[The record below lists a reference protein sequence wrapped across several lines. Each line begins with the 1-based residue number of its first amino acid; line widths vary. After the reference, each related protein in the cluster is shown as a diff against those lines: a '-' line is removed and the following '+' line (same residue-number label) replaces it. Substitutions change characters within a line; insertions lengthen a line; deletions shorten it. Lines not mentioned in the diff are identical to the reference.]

1 MSVNVVVPLLV
12 HLLHHKDEN
21 VHVLSVASL
30 VNYTLNNPVMKNLV
44 MAGKAALTATNFLAS
59 PNMDLVKH
67 ACLLL
72 YNCSKTEQYRQTIA
86 SYGAINRLID
96 LIRPAAAPPIYHN
109 LQVLTNAV
117 AVLSNLAQDSRLR
130 AKIIGALGFA
140 PDSAAAPRSQFGRRG
155 EASASS
161 NAWSTTRSANSIP
174 AVYIVLAD
182 LLNRDAPVGI
192 AASIKPSSG
201 HNKRSNAVV
210 NIENDDRD
218 EDSGLGAMDA
228 AGALSMLHFRIFQT
242 LKNLAVRIPS
252 AATSTNE
259 SNKRSLR
266 FLLPVII
273 GFLDAVGDEHIVH
286 IVLELI
292 YVLCFDPFLRRDLF
306 NEYNLDLKIRDLF
319 TSETAS
325 LKKIISDLRRLK
337 QQLDNSG

>member
-1 MSVNVVVPLLV
+1 MPLLV
-12 HLLHHKDEN
+12 RLLHHKDEN

-44 MAGKAALTATNFLAS
+44 MAGKAALAATNFLTS

-86 SYGAINRLID
+86 SYGAINHLIE

-130 AKIIGALGFA
+130 GKIVGALGFE
-140 PDSAAAPRSQFGRRG
+140 PDPAALLRSPYSSRG
-155 EASASS
+155 VTLAAS
-161 NAWSTTRSANSIP
+161 NAWSPTRSANSIP

-182 LLNRDAPVGI
+182 LLKRDAPVGV
-192 AASIKPSSG
+192 AASIKSASG
-201 HNKRSNAVV
+201 PGKGSNAAAS
-210 NIENDDRD
+210 IDNDDRD
-218 EDSGLGAMDA
+218 DDSDTIDA
-228 AGALSMLHFRIFQT
+228 AGALSMLHFRIIQT

-259 SNKRSLR
+259 ANKRSMR
-266 FLLPVII
+266 FVLPSII
-273 GFLDAVGDEHIVH
+273 GFLDEIGDEHIVH

-292 YVLCFDPFLRRDLF
+292 YVLCFDPILRRDLF

-319 TSETAS
+319 SSEADG

-337 QQLDNSG
+337 QQLDISGS